1 MLTSVISD
9 VAYVLICFY
18 PWVYILNVKS
28 PTRKLLNMFSIAV
41 HIFRNLFCKVCP
53 LFGQILIKCLE
64 CSRASFS
71 LYSYSKKMRWGREN
85 TFLGDVRENLSLFC
99 TLISISR
106 YTSSISVL
114 HCPATIHSWN
124 T

>member
-41 HIFRNLFCKVCP
+41 HIFRNLFCKICP

-85 TFLGDVRENLSLFC
+85 TLSLFC

-106 YTSSISVL
+106 YTYSISVL
-114 HCPATIHSWN
+114 HCPATIHPWN